1 MSLQNKFTEQHWQVV
16 ADGIKADIVSAK
28 DLWEHALVFFQWC
41 DGNPIY
47 RPEMMRSGADA
58 GIVYYVPI
66 PRPYTISGLCI
77 HLGITKEYIY
87 TVAKSDVKDDFY
99 FVANKLLEIIHTQK
113 LEYTYAGVYSPVVA
127 AKELGLAHIAPPE
140 KSSPVINITV
150 EGVSGGSG
158 DGSSIIPLLSDERD
172 VELPEDKR

>member
-1 MSLQNKFTEQHWQVV
+1 
-16 ADGIKADIVSAK
+16 
-28 DLWEHALVFFQWC
+28 
-41 DGNPIY
+41 
-47 RPEMMRSGADA
+47 MMRSGADA

-113 LEYTYAGVYSPVVA
+113 LEYTYAGIYSPVVA

-150 EGVSGGSG
+150 EGGSAGGSAG
-158 DGSSIIPLLSDERD
+158 GSWDGSSIIPLLSDERD